1 MDPSPSPARATPGN
15 SLTQLIDRFSTLLLR
30 EPDDRSE
37 LLKLLH
43 GAHERDLVDA
53 EALTIIEGALT
64 VSEMTVRDIMV
75 PRQQM
80 NTLSATQPLAQTIR
94 KVIDSGHSRLPV
106 IGEEDDDVRGVILS
120 KDLLRSIGNSNFRL
134 EDWLRPAMFIPESKP
149 LNVLLREFRISH
161 THMAL
166 VIDEFGSLAG
176 LVTIEDVLEEIVGE
190 IEDEHDQAQLDTDI
204 QLDATGRYRVKAQ
217 TPIDTFNEKFGCE
230 LDERE
235 AQTIGGQIVHHL
247 GRVPRRNESIEL
259 NGLLFRVVRADN
271 RRLYSLM
278 VEDLR
283 EPDTGTDN
291 ESTPQDSGEDH

>member
-80 NTLSATQPLAQTIR
+80 HTVSAAQPLAQTIR

-106 IGEEDDDVRGVILS
+106 MGEEDDDVRGIILA

-204 QLDATGRYRVKAQ
+204 QLDASGRYRVKAQ
-217 TPIDTFNEKFGCE
+217 TPIDIFNQAFDCNF
-230 LDERE
+230 DEHD
-235 AQTIGGQIVHHL
+235 AHTLGGQIVHYL

-259 NGLLFRVVRADN
+259 NGLLFRVIRADN

-278 VEDLR
+278 VEILG
-283 EPDTGTDN
+283 ESDTETT
-291 ESTPQDSGEDH
+291 SKSAPHASGEDH

>member
-15 SLTQLIDRFSTLLLR
+15 SLTQLIDRFSTMLLR

-43 GAHERDLVDA
+43 GAHERNLVDA

-80 NTLSATQPLAQTIR
+80 HTLSATQPLAQTIR

-106 IGEEDDDVRGVILS
+106 IGEEDDDVRGIILA

-204 QLDATGRYRVKAQ
+204 QLDASGRYRVKAQ
-217 TPIDTFNEKFGCE
+217 TPVDRFNEAFSTQFDDQDAHT
-230 LDERE
+230 L
-235 AQTIGGQIVHHL
+235 GGQIVHYL
-247 GRVPRRNESIEL
+247 GRVPRRNESVEL
-259 NGLLFRVVRADN
+259 NGLLFRVIRADN

-278 VEDLR
+278 VEVL
-283 EPDTGTDN
+283 EPPASDD
-291 ESTPQDSGEDH
+291 STPQADPDNGDDA

>member
-1 MDPSPSPARATPGN
+1 MDPSPTLARATPGTKLN
-15 SLTQLIDRFSTLLLR
+15 QLVDRFSALLLR

-37 LLKLLH
+37 LIKLMH
-43 GAHERDLVDA
+43 SAHERNLVDA
-53 EALTIIEGALT
+53 EALAIIEGAIT

-80 NTLSATQPLAQTIR
+80 HTVLASQPLAQTIR

-106 IGEEDDDVRGVILS
+106 MGEEEDDVRGIILAN
-120 KDLLRSIGNSNFRL
+120 DLLRSIGNSNFRI

-190 IEDEHDQAQLDTDI
+190 IEDEHDQAQLDKDI
-204 QLDATGRYRVKAQ
+204 QLDASGRYRVKAQ
-217 TPIDTFNEKFGCE
+217 MPVDAFNEAFGCVF
-230 LDERE
+230 DEHT
-235 AQTIGGQIVHHL
+235 AHTIGGQIVHYL
-247 GRVPRRNESIEL
+247 GRVPRRNESVEL

-271 RRLYSLM
+271 RRLYTLM

-283 EPDTGTDN
+283 HSDEAADAAEGN
-291 ESTPQDSGEDH
+291 AG

>member
-1 MDPSPSPARATPGN
+1 MDPSPTPARATPGTKLN
-15 SLTQLIDRFSTLLLR
+15 QLIDRFSALLLR

-37 LLKLLH
+37 LLQLLH
-43 GAHERDLVDA
+43 GAHERNLVDA
-53 EALTIIEGALT
+53 EALAIIEGAIT
-64 VSEMTVRDIMV
+64 VAEMTVRDIMV

-80 NTLSATQPLAQTIR
+80 QTLLANQPLVQTIR

-106 IGEEDDDVRGVILS
+106 MDDGDDVRGIVLA

-149 LNVLLREFRISH
+149 LNVLLRVFRISH

-166 VIDEFGSLAG
+166 VIDEFGTLAG

-204 QLDATGRYRVKAQ
+204 QRDASGRYRVKAQ
-217 TPIDTFNEKFGCE
+217 MPVDLFNDAFDC
-230 LDERE
+230 DFDDHT
-235 AQTIGGQIVHHL
+235 AQTVGGQIVNYL
-247 GRVPRRNESIEL
+247 GRVPRRNESVEL

-271 RRLYSLM
+271 RRLYTLM

-283 EPDTGTDN
+283 RHPESSNVGTGGVAN
-291 ESTPQDSGEDH
+291 

>member
-1 MDPSPSPARATPGN
+1 MDPSSTPARATPGN

-43 GAHERDLVDA
+43 GAHERNLVDA
-53 EALTIIEGALT
+53 EALTIIEGAIT
-64 VSEMTVRDIMV
+64 VAEMTVRDIMV

-80 NTLSATQPLAQTIR
+80 NTLSAAQPLAQTIR

-106 IGEEDDDVRGVILS
+106 IGEEDDDVRGIILA

-190 IEDEHDQAQLDTDI
+190 IEDEHDQAQLDMDI
-204 QLDATGRYRVKAQ
+204 QLDASGRYRVKAQ
-217 TPIDTFNEKFGCE
+217 TPVASFNEAFRSH
-230 LDERE
+230 LDERT
-235 AQTIGGQIVHHL
+235 AHTLGGQITHHL
-247 GRVPRRNESIEL
+247 GRVPRRNESVEL
-259 NGLLFRVVRADN
+259 EGLLFRVVRADN

-283 EPDTGTDN
+283 
-291 ESTPQDSGEDH
+291 PQAVEADLPAHERDDH

>member
-15 SLTQLIDRFSTLLLR
+15 SLTQLIDRFSTMLLR

-43 GAHERDLVDA
+43 GAHERNLVDA

-80 NTLSATQPLAQTIR
+80 HTLSATQPLAQTIR

-106 IGEEDDDVRGVILS
+106 IGEEDDDVRGIILA

-166 VIDEFGSLAG
+166 VINEFGSLAG

-204 QLDATGRYRVKAQ
+204 QLDASGRYRVKAQ
-217 TPIDTFNEKFGCE
+217 TPVDRFNEAFSTQFDDQDAHT
-230 LDERE
+230 L
-235 AQTIGGQIVHHL
+235 GGQIVHYL
-247 GRVPRRNESIEL
+247 GRVPRRNESVEL
-259 NGLLFRVVRADN
+259 NGLLFRVIRADN

-278 VEDLR
+278 VEVL
-283 EPDTGTDN
+283 EPPASED
-291 ESTPQDSGEDH
+291 STPQADPDNGDDA

>member
-1 MDPSPSPARATPGN
+1 MDPSSTPARATPGN

-43 GAHERDLVDA
+43 GAHERNLVDA

-80 NTLSATQPLAQTIR
+80 QTVSAEQALTQTIR

-106 IGEEDDDVRGVILS
+106 MGEEEDDVRGIILA

-176 LVTIEDVLEEIVGE
+176 MVTIEDVLEEIVGE

-204 QLDATGRYRVKAQ
+204 QLDASGRFRVKAQ
-217 TPIDTFNEKFGCE
+217 TPVDTFNEKFSCE

-247 GRVPRRNESIEL
+247 GRVPRRNESVEL

-283 EPDTGTDN
+283 EQDDSEATEAEPR
-291 ESTPQDSGEDH
+291 DSGEDH

>member
-1 MDPSPSPARATPGN
+1 M
-15 SLTQLIDRFSTLLLR
+15 LLR

-43 GAHERDLVDA
+43 GAHERNLVDA

-80 NTLSATQPLAQTIR
+80 HTLSATQPLAQTIR

-106 IGEEDDDVRGVILS
+106 IGEEDDDVRGIILA

-204 QLDATGRYRVKAQ
+204 QLDASGRYRVKAQ
-217 TPIDTFNEKFGCE
+217 TPVDRFNEAFSTQFDDQDAHT
-230 LDERE
+230 L
-235 AQTIGGQIVHHL
+235 GGQIVHYL
-247 GRVPRRNESIEL
+247 GRVPRRNESVEL
-259 NGLLFRVVRADN
+259 NGLLFRVIRADN

-278 VEDLR
+278 VEVL
-283 EPDTGTDN
+283 EPPANNDN
-291 ESTPQDSGEDH
+291 SQQEESHNGDDA

>member
-1 MDPSPSPARATPGN
+1 MDPSSTPARATPGN

-43 GAHERDLVDA
+43 GAHERNLVDA

-80 NTLSATQPLAQTIR
+80 QTVSAEQALTQTIR

-106 IGEEDDDVRGVILS
+106 MGEEEDDVRGIILA

-176 LVTIEDVLEEIVGE
+176 MVTIEDVLEEIVGE

-204 QLDATGRYRVKAQ
+204 QLDASGRFRVKAQ
-217 TPIDTFNEKFGCE
+217 TPVDTFNEKFSCE

-247 GRVPRRNESIEL
+247 GRVPRRNESVEL

-283 EPDTGTDN
+283 EQDN
-291 ESTPQDSGEDH
+291 SEATEAEPRDSGEDH

>member
-1 MDPSPSPARATPGN
+1 MDPSPTPARATPGTKLN
-15 SLTQLIDRFSTLLLR
+15 QLIDRFSALLLR

-37 LLKLLH
+37 LLQLLH
-43 GAHERDLVDA
+43 GAHERNLVDA
-53 EALTIIEGALT
+53 EALTIIEGAIT

-80 NTLSATQPLAQTIR
+80 HTVSANQPLAQTIR

-106 IGEEDDDVRGVILS
+106 MGETEDDVRGIILA
-120 KDLLRSIGNSNFRL
+120 KDLLRSIGNNHFRL
-134 EDWLRPAMFIPESKP
+134 DDWLRPAMFIPESKP

-190 IEDEHDQAQLDTDI
+190 IEDEHDQAQLDTDV
-204 QLDATGRYRVKAQ
+204 QLDASGRYRVKAQ
-217 TPIDTFNEKFGCE
+217 MPVDSFNAVFNCTF
-230 LDERE
+230 DEH
-235 AQTIGGQIVHHL
+235 AAHTVGGQIVNYL
-247 GRVPRRNESIEL
+247 GRVPRRNESVEL
-259 NGLLFRVVRADN
+259 NHLLFRVVRADN
-271 RRLYSLM
+271 RRLYTLM

-283 EPDTGTDN
+283 KQDATTDTVNGDA
-291 ESTPQDSGEDH
+291 G

>member
-1 MDPSPSPARATPGN
+1 MDPSSTPARATPGN
-15 SLTQLIDRFSTLLLR
+15 SLTQLIDRFSTMLLR

-106 IGEEDDDVRGVILS
+106 IGEEDDDVRGIILA

-283 EPDTGTDN
+283 EPDADTEN

>member
-1 MDPSPSPARATPGN
+1 MDPSPTPALATPGN
-15 SLTQLIDRFSTLLLR
+15 SLIHFIDRFSTMLLR

-43 GAHERDLVDA
+43 GAHERNLVDA
-53 EALTIIEGALT
+53 EALTIIEGAIT
-64 VSEMTVRDIMV
+64 VAEMTVRDIMV
-75 PRQQM
+75 PRQQIH
-80 NTLSATQPLAQTIR
+80 TVSADQPLPQTIR
-94 KVIDSGHSRLPV
+94 KAIDSGHSRLPL
-106 IGEEDDDVRGVILS
+106 IGEDDDDVRGILLA
-120 KDLLRSIGNSNFRL
+120 KDLLRSIGNPNFRL

-204 QLDATGRYRVKAQ
+204 QLDASGRYRVKAQ
-217 TPIDTFNEKFGCE
+217 TPVDRFNDAFDCQF
-230 LDERE
+230 DDQV
-235 AQTIGGQIVHHL
+235 AHTVGGQIVHYL

-259 NGLLFRVVRADN
+259 NGLLFRVIRADN

-278 VEDLR
+278 VEVLEQPTSNDQAPQEDLHNG
-283 EPDTGTDN
+283 DDA
-291 ESTPQDSGEDH
+291 

>member
-15 SLTQLIDRFSTLLLR
+15 SLTQLIDRFSTMLLR

-43 GAHERDLVDA
+43 GAHERNLVDA

-80 NTLSATQPLAQTIR
+80 HTLSATQPLAKTIR

-106 IGEEDDDVRGVILS
+106 IGDEDDDVRGIILA

-134 EDWLRPAMFIPESKP
+134 DDWLRPAMFIPESKP

-204 QLDATGRYRVKAQ
+204 QLDASGRYRVKAQ
-217 TPIDTFNEKFGCE
+217 TPVDRFNEAFSCHF
-230 LDERE
+230 DDQD
-235 AQTIGGQIVHHL
+235 AQTVGGQIVHYL
-247 GRVPRRNESIEL
+247 GRVPRRNESVEL
-259 NGLLFRVVRADN
+259 NGLLFRVIRADN

-278 VEDLR
+278 VEVL
-283 EPDTGTDN
+283 EPPASHD
-291 ESTPQDSGEDH
+291 SAPQEDHHNGDDA

>member
-1 MDPSPSPARATPGN
+1 MDPSSSPARATPGN
-15 SLTQLIDRFSTLLLR
+15 SLTQLIDRFSTMLLR

-43 GAHERDLVDA
+43 GAHERNLVDA

-80 NTLSATQPLAQTIR
+80 NTLSAAQPLAQTIR

-106 IGEEDDDVRGVILS
+106 IGEEDDDVRGIILA

-204 QLDATGRYRVKAQ
+204 QLDASGRYRVKAQ
-217 TPIDTFNEKFGCE
+217 TPIDTFNDKFGCE

-283 EPDTGTDN
+283 EPDTEVNG
-291 ESTPQDSGEDH
+291 ESAPQDSGEDH

>member
-1 MDPSPSPARATPGN
+1 MDPSSTPARATPGN
-15 SLTQLIDRFSTLLLR
+15 SLSQLIDRFSTLLLR

-43 GAHERDLVDA
+43 GAHERNLVDA

-80 NTLSATQPLAQTIR
+80 HTLSATQPLAQTIR

-106 IGEEDDDVRGVILS
+106 IGEEDDDVRGIILA

-204 QLDATGRYRVKAQ
+204 QLDASGRYRVKAQ
-217 TPIDTFNEKFGCE
+217 TAIANFNEKFDCK

-247 GRVPRRNESIEL
+247 GRVPRRNESVEL

-283 EPDTGTDN
+283 EPNT
-291 ESTPQDSGEDH
+291 EPHSKSAPQDSGEDH

>member
-1 MDPSPSPARATPGN
+1 M
-15 SLTQLIDRFSTLLLR
+15 LLR

-43 GAHERDLVDA
+43 GAHERNLVDA

-80 NTLSATQPLAQTIR
+80 HTLSATQPLAQTIR

-106 IGEEDDDVRGVILS
+106 IGEEDDDVRGIILA

-204 QLDATGRYRVKAQ
+204 QLDASGRYRVKAQ
-217 TPIDTFNEKFGCE
+217 TPVDRFNEAFSTQFDDQDAHT
-230 LDERE
+230 L
-235 AQTIGGQIVHHL
+235 GGQIVHYL
-247 GRVPRRNESIEL
+247 GRVPRRNESVEL
-259 NGLLFRVVRADN
+259 NGLLFRVIRADN

-278 VEDLR
+278 VEVL
-283 EPDTGTDN
+283 EPPANN
-291 ESTPQDSGEDH
+291 ENTQQEELHNGDDA

>member
-1 MDPSPSPARATPGN
+1 MDPSSTPARATPGN
-15 SLTQLIDRFSTLLLR
+15 KFNQLIDRLSAMLLR

-37 LLKLLH
+37 LLQLLH
-43 GAHERDLVDA
+43 GAHERNLVDA
-53 EALTIIEGALT
+53 EALAIIEGAIT

-80 NTLSATQPLAQTIR
+80 HIISAGQPLAQTIR

-106 IGEEDDDVRGVILS
+106 IGEDEDDVRGIILA
-120 KDLLRSIGNSNFRL
+120 KDLLRSIGTSNFRL

-166 VIDEFGSLAG
+166 VIDEFGALAG

-190 IEDEHDQAQLDTDI
+190 IEDEHDQAQSDADI
-204 QLDATGRYRVKAQ
+204 QLDASGRYRVKAQ
-217 TPIDTFNEKFGCE
+217 MPVDDFNEAFQCDF
-230 LDERE
+230 DEQT
-235 AQTIGGQIVHHL
+235 AQTVGGQIVNYL
-247 GRVPRRNESIEL
+247 GRVPRRNESVEL

-271 RRLYSLM
+271 RRLYTLM

-283 EPDTGTDN
+283 RQEEIEPTEGDA
-291 ESTPQDSGEDH
+291 H

>member
-15 SLTQLIDRFSTLLLR
+15 SLTQLIDRFSTMLLR

-106 IGEEDDDVRGVILS
+106 IGEEDDDVRGIILA

-204 QLDATGRYRVKAQ
+204 QLDASGRYRVKAQ
-217 TPIDTFNEKFGCE
+217 TPIDTFNEKFDCE

-283 EPDTGTDN
+283 EPDAQTN
-291 ESTPQDSGEDH
+291 SESAPQDSGEDH

>member
-1 MDPSPSPARATPGN
+1 MDPSSTPARATPGN

-43 GAHERDLVDA
+43 GAHERNLVDA

-80 NTLSATQPLAQTIR
+80 HTVSAEQALTQTIR

-106 IGEEDDDVRGVILS
+106 MGEEEDDVRGIILA

-204 QLDATGRYRVKAQ
+204 QLDASGRFRVKAQ
-217 TPIDTFNEKFGCE
+217 TPVDAFNDKFGCE

-235 AQTIGGQIVHHL
+235 AHTIGGQIVHHL

-283 EPDTGTDN
+283 EPEDAGANETD
-291 ESTPQDSGEDH
+291 PQDSGEDH

>member
-1 MDPSPSPARATPGN
+1 M
-15 SLTQLIDRFSTLLLR
+15 LLR

-43 GAHERDLVDA
+43 GAHERNLVDA

-80 NTLSATQPLAQTIR
+80 HTLSATQPLAQTIR

-106 IGEEDDDVRGVILS
+106 IGEEDDDVRGIILA

-190 IEDEHDQAQLDTDI
+190 IEDEHDPAQLDTDI
-204 QLDATGRYRVKAQ
+204 QLHASGRYRVKAQ
-217 TPIDTFNEKFGCE
+217 TPVDRFNEAFSTQFDDQDAHT
-230 LDERE
+230 L
-235 AQTIGGQIVHHL
+235 GGQIVHYL
-247 GRVPRRNESIEL
+247 GRVPRRNESVEL
-259 NGLLFRVVRADN
+259 NGLLFRVIRADN

-278 VEDLR
+278 VEVL
-283 EPDTGTDN
+283 EPPANN
-291 ESTPQDSGEDH
+291 ENTQQEELHNGDDA

>member
-1 MDPSPSPARATPGN
+1 MDPSPTPARATPGN
-15 SLTQLIDRFSTLLLR
+15 SLTQLIDRLSTMLLR

-43 GAHERDLVDA
+43 GAHERNLVDA
-53 EALTIIEGALT
+53 EALTIIEGAIT
-64 VSEMTVRDIMV
+64 VAEMTVRDIMV
-75 PRQQM
+75 PRQQIH
-80 NTLSATQPLAQTIR
+80 TVSADQPLPQTIR
-94 KVIDSGHSRLPV
+94 KAIDSGHSRLPV
-106 IGEEDDDVRGVILS
+106 IGEDDDDVRGILLA
-120 KDLLRSIGNSNFRL
+120 KDLLRSIGNPNFRL

-204 QLDATGRYRVKAQ
+204 QLDASGRYRVKAQ
-217 TPIDTFNEKFGCE
+217 TPVDRFDDAFDCQFDDQVAHTV
-230 LDERE
+230 
-235 AQTIGGQIVHHL
+235 GGQIVHYL

-259 NGLLFRVVRADN
+259 NGLLFRVIRADN

-278 VEDLR
+278 VEVLEQPTSHDQAPQEDLHNG
-283 EPDTGTDN
+283 DDA
-291 ESTPQDSGEDH
+291 

>member
-1 MDPSPSPARATPGN
+1 M
-15 SLTQLIDRFSTLLLR
+15 LLR

-37 LLKLLH
+37 LLQLLH
-43 GAHERDLVDA
+43 SAYERNLVDG
-53 EALTIIEGALT
+53 EALTIIEGAIT

-75 PRQQM
+75 PRPQM
-80 NTLSATQPLAQTIR
+80 HTISAGQPLPQTIR

-106 IGEEDDDVRGVILS
+106 MGEEEDDVRGILLA
-120 KDLLRSIGNSNFRL
+120 KDLLRSIGNGNFRL

-166 VIDEFGSLAG
+166 VIDEFGTLAG

-190 IEDEHDQAQLDTDI
+190 IEDEHDQAQLDTDV
-204 QLDATGRYRVKAQ
+204 QLDASGRYRVKAQ
-217 TPIDTFNEKFGCE
+217 MPIATFNEAFACNF
-230 LDERE
+230 DE
-235 AQTIGGQIVHHL
+235 QTAHTVGGQIVHYL

-259 NGLLFRVVRADN
+259 KGLLFRVVRADN
-271 RRLYSLM
+271 RRLYTLM

-283 EPDTGTDN
+283 HQAAPTDTDEGHVT
-291 ESTPQDSGEDH
+291 

>member
-1 MDPSPSPARATPGN
+1 MDPSPTPARATPGN

-30 EPDDRSE
+30 EPEDRGE

-43 GAHERDLVDA
+43 GAHERNLVDA
-53 EALTIIEGALT
+53 EALTIIEGAIT
-64 VSEMTVRDIMV
+64 VSEMTVRDIMI

-80 NTLSATQPLAQTIR
+80 QTISSDQPLAQTIR

-106 IGEEDDDVRGVILS
+106 MGDSEDDVRGLILA
-120 KDLLRSIGNSNFRL
+120 KDLLRSIGNTSFRL
-134 EDWLRPAMFIPESKP
+134 DDWLRPAMFIPESKP

-166 VIDEFGSLAG
+166 VVDEFGSLAG

-190 IEDEHDQAQLDTDI
+190 IEDEHDQAQRDTDI
-204 QLDATGRYRVKAQ
+204 QLDASGRYRVKAQ
-217 TPIDTFNEKFGCE
+217 TPVEIFNEAFACE
-230 LDERE
+230 FDPHVGH
-235 AQTIGGQIVHHL
+235 TIGGQILDYL

-259 NGLLFRVVRADN
+259 EGFLFRVIRADN
-271 RRLYSLM
+271 RRLYTLM

-283 EPDTGTDN
+283 SAPGDE
-291 ESTPQDSGEDH
+291 ETPEASA

>member
-1 MDPSPSPARATPGN
+1 MEPSSTPARATPGN
-15 SLTQLIDRFSTLLLR
+15 KFNQLIDRLSAMLLR

-37 LLKLLH
+37 LLQLLH
-43 GAHERDLVDA
+43 GAHERNLVDA
-53 EALTIIEGALT
+53 EALAIIEGAIT

-80 NTLSATQPLAQTIR
+80 HTVLAGQPLAQTIR

-106 IGEEDDDVRGVILS
+106 MGEEDDDVRGVILA
-120 KDLLRSIGNSNFRL
+120 KDLLRSIGNSSYRL

-166 VIDEFGSLAG
+166 VIDEFGALAG

-190 IEDEHDQAQLDTDI
+190 IEDEHDQAQRDADI
-204 QLDATGRYRVKAQ
+204 QLDASGRYRVKAQ
-217 TPIDTFNEKFGCE
+217 MPADDFNEAFQCDFDAH
-230 LDERE
+230 L
-235 AQTIGGQIVHHL
+235 AQTVGGQIVNYL
-247 GRVPRRNESIEL
+247 GRVPRRNESVEL
-259 NGLLFRVVRADN
+259 KGLLFRVVRADN
-271 RRLYSLM
+271 RRLYTLM

-283 EPDTGTDN
+283 QQAATTAEDN
-291 ESTPQDSGEDH
+291 EL

>member
-1 MDPSPSPARATPGN
+1 MDPSSSPARATPGN
-15 SLTQLIDRFSTLLLR
+15 SLTQLIDRFSTMLLR

-43 GAHERDLVDA
+43 GAHERNLVDA

-106 IGEEDDDVRGVILS
+106 IGEEDDDVRGIILA

-204 QLDATGRYRVKAQ
+204 QLDASGRYRVKAQ
-217 TPIDTFNEKFGCE
+217 TPIDAFNDKFDCA

-247 GRVPRRNESIEL
+247 GRVPRRNESVEL

-283 EPDTGTDN
+283 EPGAEANN
-291 ESTPQDSGEDH
+291 ESAPQDSGEDH

>member
-1 MDPSPSPARATPGN
+1 MDPSPTPARATPGN
-15 SLTQLIDRFSTLLLR
+15 KLNLLIDRLSAMLLR

-37 LLKLLH
+37 LLQLLH
-43 GAHERDLVDA
+43 GAHERNLVDA
-53 EALTIIEGALT
+53 EALAIIEGAIT

-80 NTLSATQPLAQTIR
+80 QTISAGQPLTQTIR

-106 IGEEDDDVRGVILS
+106 IGDDEDDVRGIVLA
-120 KDLLRSIGNSNFRL
+120 KDLLRSIGNNNFRL

-166 VIDEFGSLAG
+166 VIDEFGALAG
-176 LVTIEDVLEEIVGE
+176 MVTIEDVLEEIVGE
-190 IEDEHDQAQLDTDI
+190 IEDEHDQAQSDADI
-204 QLDATGRYRVKAQ
+204 QLDASGRYRVKAQ
-217 TPIDTFNEKFGCE
+217 MPVGPFNTAFNCDF
-230 LDERE
+230 DE
-235 AQTIGGQIVHHL
+235 QTAHTMGGQIVHYL
-247 GRVPRRNESIEL
+247 GRVPRRNESVEL

-271 RRLYSLM
+271 RRLYTLM

-283 EPDTGTDN
+283 HQTDAESNENGT
-291 ESTPQDSGEDH
+291 P

>member
-1 MDPSPSPARATPGN
+1 MDPSPTPARATPGTKLN
-15 SLTQLIDRFSTLLLR
+15 QLIDRFSALLLR

-37 LLKLLH
+37 LLQLLH
-43 GAHERDLVDA
+43 GAHERNLVDA
-53 EALTIIEGALT
+53 EALTIIEGAIT

-80 NTLSATQPLAQTIR
+80 HTVTADQPLPQTIR

-106 IGEEDDDVRGVILS
+106 IVEYDDDVRGIILA
-120 KDLLRSIGNSNFRL
+120 KDLLRSIGNSNFRI

-176 LVTIEDVLEEIVGE
+176 LVTIEDVLAEIVGE
-190 IEDEHDQAQLDTDI
+190 TEDEHDQAQLDTDI
-204 QLDATGRYRVKAQ
+204 QLDASGRYRVKAQ
-217 TPIDTFNEKFGCE
+217 TPVERFNAAFNCAF
-230 LDERE
+230 DDQD
-235 AQTIGGQIVHHL
+235 AQTVGGQIVHYL
-247 GRVPRRNESIEL
+247 GRVPRRNESVEL
-259 NGLLFRVVRADN
+259 NGLLFRVIRGDN

-278 VEDLR
+278 VEIL
-283 EPDTGTDN
+283 EPPADN
-291 ESTPQDSGEDH
+291 SET

>member
-1 MDPSPSPARATPGN
+1 MDPSSTPARATPGN

-43 GAHERDLVDA
+43 GAHERNLVDA

-80 NTLSATQPLAQTIR
+80 QTVSAEQALTQTIR

-106 IGEEDDDVRGVILS
+106 MGEEEDDVRGIILA

-176 LVTIEDVLEEIVGE
+176 MVTIEDVLEEIVGE

-204 QLDATGRYRVKAQ
+204 QLDASGRFRVKAQ
-217 TPIDTFNEKFGCE
+217 TPVDTFNEKFGCE

-247 GRVPRRNESIEL
+247 GRVPRRNESVEL
-259 NGLLFRVVRADN
+259 NGLLFRVLRADN

-283 EPDTGTDN
+283 EQDN
-291 ESTPQDSGEDH
+291 GDATQADPHASGEDH

>member
-1 MDPSPSPARATPGN
+1 MDPSSSPARATPGN
-15 SLTQLIDRFSTLLLR
+15 SLTQLIDRFSTMLLR

-43 GAHERDLVDA
+43 GAHERNLVDA

-80 NTLSATQPLAQTIR
+80 HTLSATQPLAQTIR

-106 IGEEDDDVRGVILS
+106 IGEEDDDVRGIILA

-204 QLDATGRYRVKAQ
+204 QLDASGRYRVKAQ
-217 TPIDTFNEKFGCE
+217 TPVDRFNEAFSTQFDDQDAHT
-230 LDERE
+230 L
-235 AQTIGGQIVHHL
+235 GGQIVHYL
-247 GRVPRRNESIEL
+247 GRVPRRNESVEL
-259 NGLLFRVVRADN
+259 NGLLFRVIRADN

-278 VEDLR
+278 VEVL
-283 EPDTGTDN
+283 EPPANN
-291 ESTPQDSGEDH
+291 ENTQQEELHNGDDA

>member
-1 MDPSPSPARATPGN
+1 MDPSPTPARATPGN
-15 SLTQLIDRFSTLLLR
+15 SLTQLIDRLSTMLLR

-43 GAHERDLVDA
+43 GAHERNLVDA
-53 EALTIIEGALT
+53 EALTIIEGAIT
-64 VSEMTVRDIMV
+64 VAEMTVRDIMV
-75 PRQQM
+75 PRQQIH
-80 NTLSATQPLAQTIR
+80 TVSADQPLPQTIR
-94 KVIDSGHSRLPV
+94 KAIDSGHSRLPL
-106 IGEEDDDVRGVILS
+106 IGEDDDDVRGILLA
-120 KDLLRSIGNSNFRL
+120 KDLLRSIGNPNFRL

-204 QLDATGRYRVKAQ
+204 QLDASGRYRVKAQ
-217 TPIDTFNEKFGCE
+217 TPVDRFNDAFDCQF
-230 LDERE
+230 DDQV
-235 AQTIGGQIVHHL
+235 AHTVGGQIVHYL

-259 NGLLFRVVRADN
+259 NGLLFRVIRADN

-278 VEDLR
+278 VEVLEQPTSNDQAPQEDLHNG
-283 EPDTGTDN
+283 DDA
-291 ESTPQDSGEDH
+291 